1 MIKLPSVLSHNPI
14 INQARH
20 SRRRTWRKQAAIVLA
35 LISYCPALLIV
46 FPYIITNLFFES
58 WEFFVDNLDYFGQ
71 TIFYVT
77 AIFLLVLVTLF
88 APTMSASTI
97 AGERQRQTLDLLIV
111 TLLPARSIITGKL
124 VATLTHTLRLIA
136 IAGPLVVIGLIV
148 GGIPII
154 QLIVILLLLLTT
166 AIAFTIIGLF
176 GSSLSRTTTNAVMLT
191 YGLLLPGFLI
201 GPFLAMLPVTIIL
214 NLADVSFQVEETIN
228 FYGWSLAAS
237 LNPISAAVYS
247 AILYEQSNEIFW
259 STETNYL
266 IFPWV
271 IYIIFYS
278 LMSWLLVRLTIR
290 QLERIGE

>member
-14 INQARH
+14 ISQARH
-20 SRRRTWRKQAAIVLA
+20 SRHQTWRKQAAIVLA

-46 FPYIITNLFFES
+46 FPYIVTNLLFES
-58 WEFFVDNLDYFGQ
+58 WESFVANLDFVGQ
-71 TIFYVT
+71 TVFYVT
-77 AIFLLVLVTLF
+77 AIFLLILVTLF
-88 APTMSASTI
+88 APTMSAGTI

-111 TLLPARSIITGKL
+111 TLLPARSIIVGKL
-124 VATLTHTLRLIA
+124 VSTVTHTLRLIA
-136 IAGPLVVIGLIV
+136 IVGPLMVIGLIV

-154 QLIVILLLLLTT
+154 HLIVAVMLLVTT
-166 AIAFTIIGLF
+166 AIAFTVIGLF

-191 YGLLLPGFLI
+191 YGVILPGFLI

-214 NLADVSFQVEETIN
+214 NLADVGFQVEEIIN

-237 LNPISAAVYS
+237 LNPISAAIYS
-247 AILYEQSNEIFW
+247 AVLHEQSHDIFW
-259 STETNYL
+259 STESYDL

-271 IYIIFYS
+271 VYIIFYS

-290 QLERIGE
+290 RLERIGE

>member
-14 INQARH
+14 ISQARH

-35 LISYCPALLIV
+35 LISYCPALLII

-58 WEFFVDNLDYFGQ
+58 WEFFVTNLDFLGQ
-71 TIFYVT
+71 SIFYVT

-111 TLLPARSIITGKL
+111 TLLPARSIIAGKL
-124 VATLTHTLRLIA
+124 VSTLTHTLRLIA
-136 IAGPLVVIGLIV
+136 IAGPLIVIGLIV

-154 QLIVILLLLLTT
+154 QLVVILLLLLTT
-166 AIAFTIIGLF
+166 ATAFTIIGLF

-191 YGLLLPGFLI
+191 YGLILPGFLI

-214 NLADVSFQVEETIN
+214 NLVDVSFQVEETIN

-247 AILYEQSNEIFW
+247 AVLYEQSNEIFW

-290 QLERIGE
+290 RLERIGE

>member
-14 INQARH
+14 ISQARH

-35 LISYCPALLIV
+35 LISYCPALLII

-58 WEFFVDNLDYFGQ
+58 WEFFVTNLDFLGQ
-71 TIFYVT
+71 SIFYVT

-111 TLLPARSIITGKL
+111 TLLPARSIIAGKL
-124 VATLTHTLRLIA
+124 VFTLTHTLRLIA
-136 IAGPLVVIGLIV
+136 IAGPLIVIGLIV

-154 QLIVILLLLLTT
+154 QLVVILLLLLTT
-166 AIAFTIIGLF
+166 ATAFTIIGLF

-191 YGLLLPGFLI
+191 YGLILPGFLI

-214 NLADVSFQVEETIN
+214 NLVDVSFQVEETIN

-247 AILYEQSNEIFW
+247 AVLHEQSNEIFW

-290 QLERIGE
+290 RLERIGE

>member
-14 INQARH
+14 ISQARH

-35 LISYCPALLIV
+35 LISYCPALLII

-58 WEFFVDNLDYFGQ
+58 WEFFVTNLDFLGQ
-71 TIFYVT
+71 SIFYVT

-111 TLLPARSIITGKL
+111 TLLPARSIIAGKL
-124 VATLTHTLRLIA
+124 VFTLTHTLRLIA
-136 IAGPLVVIGLIV
+136 IAGPLIVIGLIV

-154 QLIVILLLLLTT
+154 QLVVILLLLLTT
-166 AIAFTIIGLF
+166 ATAFTIIGLF

-191 YGLLLPGFLI
+191 YGLILPGFLI

-214 NLADVSFQVEETIN
+214 NLVDVSFQVEETIN

-247 AILYEQSNEIFW
+247 AVLYEQSNEIFW

-290 QLERIGE
+290 RLERIGE

>member
-14 INQARH
+14 ISQARH
-20 SRRRTWRKQAAIVLA
+20 SRRQTWRKQAAIVLA

-46 FPYIITNLFFES
+46 FPYIVTNLLFES
-58 WEFFVDNLDYFGQ
+58 WESFVANLDFVGQ
-71 TIFYVT
+71 TVFYVT
-77 AIFLLVLVTLF
+77 AIFLLILVTLF
-88 APTMSASTI
+88 APTMSAGTI

-111 TLLPARSIITGKL
+111 TLLPARSIIVGKL
-124 VATLTHTLRLIA
+124 VSTVTHTLRLIA
-136 IAGPLVVIGLIV
+136 IVGPLMVIGLIV

-154 QLIVILLLLLTT
+154 HLIVAVMLLVTT
-166 AIAFTIIGLF
+166 AIAFTVIGLF
-176 GSSLSRTTTNAVMLT
+176 GSSLSRTTTNAVM
-191 YGLLLPGFLI
+191 PGFLI

-214 NLADVSFQVEETIN
+214 NLADVGFQVEEIIN

-237 LNPISAAVYS
+237 LNPISAAIYS
-247 AILYEQSNEIFW
+247 AVLHEQSHDIFW
-259 STETNYL
+259 STESYDL

-290 QLERIGE
+290 RLERIGE

>member
-14 INQARH
+14 ISQARH

-35 LISYCPALLIV
+35 LISYCPALLII

-58 WEFFVDNLDYFGQ
+58 WEFFVTNLDFLGQ
-71 TIFYVT
+71 SIFYVT

-111 TLLPARSIITGKL
+111 TLLPARSIIAGKL
-124 VATLTHTLRLIA
+124 VFTLTHTLRLIA
-136 IAGPLVVIGLIV
+136 IAGPLIIIGLIV

-154 QLIVILLLLLTT
+154 QLVVILLLLLTT
-166 AIAFTIIGLF
+166 ATAFTIIGLF

-191 YGLLLPGFLI
+191 YGLILPGFLI

-214 NLADVSFQVEETIN
+214 NLVDVSFQVEETIN

-247 AILYEQSNEIFW
+247 AVLHEQSNEIFW

-290 QLERIGE
+290 RLERIGE